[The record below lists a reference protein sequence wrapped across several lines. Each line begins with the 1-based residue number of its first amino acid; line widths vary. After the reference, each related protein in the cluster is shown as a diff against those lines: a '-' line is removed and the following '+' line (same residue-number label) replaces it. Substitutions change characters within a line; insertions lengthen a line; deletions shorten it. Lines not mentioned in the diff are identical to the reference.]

1 VSFHPL
7 LASPV
12 EGEERIGER
21 GEGSGKKRTS
31 ARRSS
36 VEKRAKPHKID
47 KILVSVLQRRFKSI
61 TEEMGLTLLRTTR
74 SPILNEARDF
84 VTGLYDAKGRMLE
97 QTEYIPVLAFALQP
111 VCQFLVEYF
120 GEDIYPGDV
129 ILHNDVFTRGNQLA
143 DIAVFKP
150 IFFGGE
156 LVAWAACK
164 GHQADVGGA
173 VSGGYNPQAREVWQ
187 EGLRIPPV
195 KIYEKGVFRKDVW
208 NLIFANIRY
217 SIVEEDIRAEMG
229 GCVVGER
236 GILSL
241 LERYGSAAFESHTDY
256 LFRSTE
262 KMMRAEIEAIPDG
275 VYHGESFVY
284 YDGFHKGSKFKI
296 VLTIT
301 IKGSDITFD
310 YTGTDPQTEGF
321 VNAPY
326 AASVS
331 AIILTFLMLV
341 NPDMP
346 HNDGIIR
353 PIHIHIPEGSFLNVK
368 YPGASTFGNSITGP
382 HADAILK
389 ALSKAI
395 PERVTAGWNRMLAF
409 AISGKDPRKNAPY
422 VDILFN
428 ALKGGSGA
436 THGMDGYDHIGLIN
450 CAGGILAQDPEMF
463 ELTTP
468 HVLLKHEYVTDSAGA
483 GQWRGGLGVETI
495 FKIYGENVT
504 GVTFGDGVDEDARA
518 FGLFKGK
525 EGCINALELIYPD
538 GTLYRPQSKEVIKDI
553 PKGTTFHEIAG
564 GGGGYGDPMKRPAS
578 RVLKDVRNGFVSLE
592 KAREDYGVVIDP
604 VSLSV
609 DAEETFKRRG
619 Q

>member
-1 VSFHPL
+1 MKS
-7 LASPV
+7 
-12 EGEERIGER
+12 
-21 GEGSGKKRTS
+21 KKP
-31 ARRSS
+31 
-36 VEKRAKPHKID
+36 KMKGPKID

-84 VTGLYDAKGRMLE
+84 VTGLYDARGRMLE

-111 VCQFLVEYF
+111 VCQYIVKYF
-120 GEDIYPGDV
+120 GDEIFPGDV
-129 ILHNDVFTRGNQLA
+129 ILHNDVFTCGNQLA

-150 IFFGGE
+150 IFYKGN

-195 KIYEKGVFRKDVW
+195 KIYEKGQFRKDVW
-208 NLIFANIRY
+208 NLIFSNIRY

-241 LERYGSAAFESHTDY
+241 LDRYGREVFESHTEY
-256 LFRSTE
+256 LFNSTE
-262 KMMRAEIEAIPDG
+262 KMMRGEIEMIPDG
-275 VYHGESFVY
+275 TYQAESYVY
-284 YDGFHKGSKFKI
+284 YDGFHEGSKFKI
-296 VLTIT
+296 SLTIQV
-301 IKGSDITFD
+301 KGSNIYFD
-310 YTGTDPQTEGF
+310 YAGTDPQTEGF

-331 AIILTFLMLV
+331 AITLTFLMLV

-346 HNDGIIR
+346 HNDGMMR
-353 PIHIHIPEGSFLNVK
+353 PIHIHIPEGTFLNVK
-368 YPGASTFGNSITGP
+368 FPGASTFGNSITGP
-382 HADAILK
+382 HSDAILK
-389 ALSKAI
+389 ALSQAL
-395 PERVTAGWNRMLAF
+395 PQRVTAGWNRMLAF

-436 THGMDGYDHIGLIN
+436 TYGVDGYDHIGLIN

-468 HVLLKHEYVTDSAGA
+468 HLLRKHEYVTDSAGA

-495 FKIYGENVT
+495 FKIYGEEVT
-504 GVTFGDGVDEDARA
+504 GVVFGDGVEEEARA
-518 FGLFKGK
+518 FGLFSGRAGSLNK
-525 EGCINALELIYPD
+525 LELTYPD
-538 GTLYRPQSKEVIKDI
+538 SYLHTPKSKDVIRGI
-553 PKGTTFHEIAG
+553 PKGTIFHEIAG
-564 GGGGYGDPMKRPAS
+564 GGGGYGDPFKRPLEK
-578 RVLKDVRNGFVSLE
+578 VLKDVHNGFVSIG
-592 KAREDYGVVIDP
+592 KAKEDYGVVIDP
-604 VSLSV
+604 RTLAV
-609 DAEETFKRRG
+609 DEEETAKRRSLKTKE
-619 Q
+619 

>member
-1 VSFHPL
+1 MK
-7 LASPV
+7 
-12 EGEERIGER
+12 R
-21 GEGSGKKRTS
+21 KKSRKK
-31 ARRSS
+31 A
-36 VEKRAKPHKID
+36 VNID
-47 KILVSVLQRRFKSI
+47 KILVSILQRRFKSI

-111 VCQFLVEYF
+111 VCQYIVNYF
-120 GEDIYPGDV
+120 GEEIYPGDV
-129 ILHNDVFTRGNQLA
+129 ILHNDVFTCGNQLA

-150 IFFGGE
+150 IFYKGD
-156 LVAWAACK
+156 LIAWAACK

-173 VSGGYNPQAREVWQ
+173 VPGGYNPQAREVWQ
-187 EGLRIPPV
+187 EGIRIPPV
-195 KIYEKGVFRKDVW
+195 KVYEKGRLRKDVW
-208 NLIFANIRY
+208 NLIFSNVRY

-241 LERYGSAAFESHTDY
+241 LSRYGREVFESHIEH
-256 LFRSTE
+256 LFNATE
-262 KMMRAEIEAIPDG
+262 KMMRKEIEAIPDG
-275 VYHGESFVY
+275 TYHGESYVY
-284 YDGFHKGSKFKI
+284 YDGFHEGSKFKI
-296 VLTIT
+296 SLTVT
-301 IKGSDITFD
+301 VKGSNIYFD

-331 AIILTFLMLV
+331 AITLTFLMLV
-341 NPDMP
+341 NPEIP
-346 HNDGIIR
+346 HNDGTMR
-353 PIHIHIPEGSFLNVK
+353 PIHIHIPEGTFLNVK
-368 YPGASTFGNSITGP
+368 FPGASTFGNSITGP

-389 ALSKAI
+389 AFSKAV

-436 THGMDGYDHIGLIN
+436 TFGVDGYDHIGLIN

-468 HVLLKHEYVTDSAGA
+468 HLLLKHEYVPDSAGA
-483 GQWRGGLGVETI
+483 GQWRGGLGVETL
-495 FKIYGENVT
+495 FKIEGEEVT
-504 GVTFGDGVDEDARA
+504 GVTFGDGVEEEARA
-518 FGLFKGK
+518 FGLFGGK
-525 EGCINALELIYPD
+525 EGGLNQLELIFPD
-538 GTLYRPQSKEVIKDI
+538 GRIQSPKSKDVIRNI
-553 PKGTTFHEIAG
+553 PKGTFFHEIAG
-564 GGGGYGDPMKRPAS
+564 GGGGYGDPLKRPIEK
-578 RVLKDVRNGFVSLE
+578 VLKDVRNGLVSIE
-592 KAREDYGVVIDP
+592 KAKEDYGVVIDP
-604 VSLSV
+604 HTFIV
-609 DAEETFKRRG
+609 DEEETSKRRRLKFKEE
-619 Q
+619 

>member
-1 VSFHPL
+1 MKGEKVKVKKKKHP
-7 LASPV
+7 SK
-12 EGEERIGER
+12 GQ
-21 GEGSGKKRTS
+21 
-31 ARRSS
+31 
-36 VEKRAKPHKID
+36 KID

-84 VTGLYDAKGRMLE
+84 VTGLYDARGRMLE

-111 VCQFLVEYF
+111 VCQYIVEYF
-120 GEDIYPGDV
+120 GEEISPGDV
-129 ILHNDVFTRGNQLA
+129 ILHNDVFTRGNQLS

-150 IFFGGE
+150 IFYKGN

-195 KIYEKGVFRKDVW
+195 KIYEKGQFRKDVW
-208 NLIFANIRY
+208 NLIFSNIRY

-241 LERYGSAAFESHTDY
+241 LDRYGREVFESHIEY
-256 LFRSTE
+256 LFNSTE
-262 KMMRAEIEAIPDG
+262 KMMKKEIEAIPDG
-275 VYHGESFVY
+275 IYQAESYVY
-284 YDGFHKGSKFKI
+284 YDGFHEGSKFKI
-296 VLTIT
+296 SLTIK
-301 IKGSDITFD
+301 IKGSDIYFD

-331 AIILTFLMLV
+331 AITLTFLMLV

-346 HNDGIIR
+346 HNDGMMR
-353 PIHIHIPEGSFLNVK
+353 PIHIHIPEGTFLNVK
-368 YPGASTFGNSITGP
+368 FPGASTFGNSITGP

-389 ALSKAI
+389 ALSKAL

-436 THGMDGYDHIGLIN
+436 TYGVDGYDHIGLIN

-468 HVLLKHEYVTDSAGA
+468 HLLLKHEYVTDSAGA

-495 FKIYGENVT
+495 FKIYGEEVT
-504 GVTFGDGVDEDARA
+504 GIVFGDGVDEEARA
-518 FGLFKGK
+518 FGLFGGK
-525 EGCINALELIYPD
+525 EGALNKLDLIYPD
-538 GTLYRPQSKEVIKDI
+538 GRIHSPKSKDVIRGI
-553 PKGTTFHEIAG
+553 PKGAVFHEIAG
-564 GGGGYGDPMKRPAS
+564 GGGGYGDPLKRPIEK
-578 RVLKDVRNGFVSLE
+578 VLKDVRNGFVSIE
-592 KAREDYGVVIDP
+592 KAKEDYGVVIDP
-604 VSLSV
+604 QTLVV
-609 DAEETFKRRG
+609 DEEETAKRRG
-619 Q
+619 PIAKKR